1 MDEAKKAKEPLK
13 VLPEEVE
20 EGITERAYIL
30 ADLVAD
36 MVWGGE
42 RGWELATKEQF
53 AHLKA
58 EARRRM
64 RGDS

>member
-13 VLPEEVE
+13 ILPEEDE
-20 EGITERAYIL
+20 EGITERAYAL
-30 ADLVAD
+30 AD
-36 MVWGGE
+36 MVSDMIWGGE

-53 AHLKA
+53 DYLKT

-64 RGDS
+64 RGA